1 MTGFHPRGASA
12 CRLHTKIALAAAV
25 AVVCCLLTSD
35 GAWAAVASEGT
46 QRWAASYDFGTPA
59 YSFDVAV
66 SPDGSTVFSTGTTVY
81 GTGAPGSAATVAV
94 DGSTGAVKWGSVYRS
109 STSAGQR
116 DRGTRIALSP
126 DGSKVF
132 VTGESSCY
140 SHCGSDVFNGYSTIA
155 YDASSG
161 DQLWAS
167 RYAEEGPG
175 AYSIA
180 VTPDGSTVFV
190 HGGTPGDAA
199 STTVAYDASTG
210 AQLFVIQNA
219 GLLVPWNALA
229 ISPDSSTVFVASTS
243 DPTQSPCGDRVT
255 AYDASTGTQL
265 WTAVYPNCTWDRSLA
280 ITISPDGSTLYE
292 TGSGNLGFSTV
303 AYDASTGAQRWATV
317 TDQIRVDGDVHPSV
331 APSPDGTKL
340 FVLGEAACASSC
352 SDQPL
357 ATMAYDASTGN
368 QLWEARYDSGGLNYP
383 ADLAVSGDGS
393 RVFVTGEE
401 QMPCHSPCTTTP
413 DNAPLVAYDADTG
426 TEAWVEDYL
435 NNSAFALA
443 TSPAGSSVYV
453 AGTFTPAATATA
465 PRAAP
470 LGAMARTANTCTAV
484 ACGYSMTAYNTHAG
498 PGISQDRDPAPRF
511 DGWRTVFD
519 RTSLGGA
526 YRASRGKGQ
535 NITFR
540 TAKST
545 SVTWIAHRGP
555 QEGKAR
561 VLVDGHSK
569 GTFDL
574 YARFSSRHA
583 YTFKG
588 LSRTSHNVTVEV
600 LGTKDAASSGRW
612 VTVDGFIVGGNV
624 RQETALSVRYG
635 RWTGKSSRAASGG
648 SYRESGSSRA
658 RLSFAFTGRSITWVT
673 ATGRAYGR
681 ARVVIDGV
689 AHTVDLFR
697 QRHHSRVKILY
708 GGLGLGTHTI
718 TLRPLGTKDASSTS
732 TNVVFDAFVVH

>member
-1 MTGFHPRGASA
+1 V
-12 CRLHTKIALAAAV
+12 V
-25 AVVCCLLTSD
+25 AVVCCLVTSD

-46 QRWAASYDFGTPA
+46 QRWAASYDYGTPA

-81 GTGAPGSAATVAV
+81 GTSAPGHGATVAV
-94 DGSTGAVKWGSVYRS
+94 NASTGAVRWAAVYRS
-109 STSAGQR
+109 SMSAGQR
-116 DRGTRIALSP
+116 DRGTRVAVSP
-126 DGSKVF
+126 DGSRVF
-132 VTGESSCY
+132 VIGESSC
-140 SHCGSDVFNGYSTIA
+140 SSRCGGDAFDGYFTVA

-167 RYAEEGPG
+167 RYAEDGPG

-210 AQLFVIQNA
+210 DQLFVIHDP

-229 ISPDSSTVFVASTS
+229 ISPDSSTVFVASTT
-243 DPTQSPCGDRVT
+243 DPTQPPCGDRVT
-255 AYDASTGTQL
+255 AYDASTGMQL
-265 WTAVYPNCTWDRSLA
+265 WTAVYPNCTWDRNLA
-280 ITISPDGSTLYE
+280 IAISPDGSTLYE
-292 TGSGNLGFSTV
+292 NGSGNLGFSTV
-303 AYDASTGAQRWATV
+303 AYDASTGVQRWATV
-317 TDQIRVDGDVHPSV
+317 TDQIRVEGDVEPSV
-331 APSPDGTKL
+331 APSPDGTKV
-340 FVLGEAACASSC
+340 FVLGDAACASSC

-357 ATMAYDASTGN
+357 VTMAYDASTGN
-368 QLWEARYDSGGLNYP
+368 QLWEARYDSGGQNYP
-383 ADLAVSGDGS
+383 RDLAVSGDGS
-393 RVFVTGEE
+393 RVFMTGEE

-443 TSPAGSSVYV
+443 ASPAGSSVYV

-465 PRAAP
+465 HRAAP
-470 LGAMARTANTCTAV
+470 LGAMARTTNTCSPV

-498 PGISQDRDPAPRF
+498 PGISQDRDPSPRF
-511 DGWRTVFD
+511 DGWRTVYD
-519 RTSLGGA
+519 KTALGGA
-526 YRASRGKGQ
+526 YRASRVKGQ
-535 NITFR
+535 SVSVR
-540 TAKST
+540 TAKTT
-545 SVTWIAHRGP
+545 SVTWMAHRGP

-583 YTFKG
+583 YNFTG
-588 LSRTSHNVTVEV
+588 LGRTAHTVTIEV
-600 LGTKDAASSGRW
+600 LGTRDAASSARW
-612 VTVDGFIVGGNV
+612 VTVDGFKVGGNI

-635 RWTGKSSRAASGG
+635 TWTGKSSRAASGG

-658 RLSFAFTGRSITWVT
+658 HLSLIFTGRSITWVT

-689 AHTVDLFR
+689 AHTVDLY
-697 QRHHSRVKILY
+697 RHRNHSRVRISY
-708 GGLGLGTHTI
+708 GGLGSGTHTI
-718 TLRPLGTKDASSTS
+718 TLRPLGNKDASSTS